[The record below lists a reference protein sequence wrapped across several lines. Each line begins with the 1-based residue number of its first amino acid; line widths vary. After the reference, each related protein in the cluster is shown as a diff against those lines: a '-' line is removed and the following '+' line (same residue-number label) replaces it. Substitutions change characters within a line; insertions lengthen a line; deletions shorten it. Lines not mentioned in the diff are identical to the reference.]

1 MPRPFADALREHP
14 LFFEPLPPSAR
25 AAPARQAEQLAAV
38 VRLLRAEPAV
48 DAVDVPELVDENH
61 DGRPFYRSANTT
73 QFARAIADETGCTAV
88 VNRVVA
94 HVPSAEGVAE
104 WVRGAIGQGVRH
116 VVLVGGS
123 SRYIPYPGP
132 GVIEANR
139 ICRPVVE
146 AVGGAL
152 GNIAIP
158 QREGEAH
165 RLLAKTRSGAS
176 FFTTQIVFD
185 GAQVLRMIQ
194 EYDRLCV
201 QSGVPPG
208 AILLSVAPVADEAD
222 AEFIRWLGAD
232 FPESAERAILNGDES
247 GATARS
253 IRHALSVWEEVRQR
267 VRERGWRVPVG
278 LNVEQLTLRH
288 LPSAGELLAAAA
300 RTLNRGRPDA
310 PGAAAGG
317 RTDPAGSETIA

>member
-1 MPRPFADALREHP
+1 MPRPFAPALRDHP

-25 AAPARQAEQLAAV
+25 ATPARRAEQLEAV

-61 DGRPFYRSANTT
+61 EGRPFYRSADPT
-73 QFARAIADETGCTAV
+73 QFARSIAQETGCTAI

-94 HVPSAEGVAE
+94 HVPSAEAVAE
-104 WVRGAIGQGVRH
+104 WVRGTIGQGVRH

-139 ICRPVVE
+139 ISRPVLE

-185 GAQVLRMIQ
+185 GAQVLKMIQ
-194 EYDRLCV
+194 EYDRLCS
-201 QSGVPPG
+201 QSGVPPA
-208 AILLSVAPVADEAD
+208 AILLSVAPVADEGD
-222 AEFIRWLGAD
+222 AAFIRWLGAD

-247 GATARS
+247 GSTGRS
-253 IRHALSVWEEVRQR
+253 IRHALNVWQEVRNR
-267 VRERGWRVPVG
+267 VVERGVRVPVG
-278 LNVEQLTLRH
+278 LNVEQVQLRH
-288 LPSAGELLAAAA
+288 LESAGELLSAAA
-300 RTLNRGRPDA
+300 RTLDRGRSATAGDA
-310 PGAAAGG
+310 ERSPAASAESG
-317 RTDPAGSETIA
+317 TTA